1 MGDPVR
7 AGRASRL
14 RLVGAEEEPSEE
26 EAVFAS
32 MLDGWRAQRLSRNL
46 AVATVENDA
55 RIIRRFADHVGSYP
69 WEWTAS
75 DLEAF
80 MSELRSSV
88 GLARSTVR
96 SYGLVIGSF
105 LSYVCDP
112 AYGFSELCH
121 EAFGTHPVRIATA
134 QNLPRHT
141 IDQEA
146 RPSRRPLT
154 KAECQLLFDAA
165 DERAE
170 TIRHRNV
177 KGFVPAFRDATMLK
191 VAYAWGLRR
200 RELLMLERCDFGP
213 NPKAPEF
220 GAFGVCHVR
229 FAKAAN
235 GSGPRRRGVLTVMA
249 WSAEVVAEWVESVL
263 PAWRPESESLWPS
276 ERYVR
281 MSDDRLNA
289 AFSVCAAEAGLP
301 SGLSPHCL
309 RHSYV
314 SHLIEDGFDPL
325 FVQQQVGHRHS
336 ATTALYTSVS
346 SDYRTRVLRA
356 ALDKMMATGP
366 NTDEGEER

>member
-1 MGDPVR
+1 MGDPLSAR
-7 AGRASRL
+7 GGSRL
-14 RLVGAEEEPSEE
+14 RVVGDELAPSGD
-26 EAVFAS
+26 EAVFCS
-32 MLDGWRAQRLSRNL
+32 MIDGWRAQRLSRNL

-55 RIIRRFADHVGSYP
+55 RVVRRFCDHVGSYP
-69 WEWTAS
+69 WRWTPS
-75 DLEAF
+75 DLERF
-80 MSELRSSV
+80 MSELRSTG

-96 SYGLVIGSF
+96 GYGLVIGSF
-105 LSYVCDP
+105 LAYVCDP
-112 AYGFSELCH
+112 AYGFSDLCLG
-121 EAFGTHPVRIATA
+121 AFGTHPVQIATA

-154 KAECQLLFDAA
+154 KKECQLLFDAA

-170 TIRHRNV
+170 SVRRRSA
-177 KGFVPAFRDATMLK
+177 KGFAPAFRDATMLK

-220 GAFGVCHVR
+220 GSFGVCHVR
-229 FAKAAN
+229 FAKSAN
-235 GSGPRRRGVLTVMA
+235 GSGPRRRGVLTVMS
-249 WSAEVVAEWVESVL
+249 WSAEVIAEWAEEVL
-263 PAWRPESESLWPS
+263 PAWRPDSESLWPS
-276 ERYVR
+276 ERHVR
-281 MSDDRLNA
+281 MSEDRLNA
-289 AFSVCAAEAGLP
+289 AFSACATEAGLAG
-301 SGLSPHCL
+301 GLSPHCL

-336 ATTALYTSVS
+336 STTALYTSVS

-356 ALDKMMATGP
+356 ALDKMMAAPT
-366 NTDEGEER
+366 NDEEGR

>member
-7 AGRASRL
+7 EGRASRL
-14 RLVGAEEEPSEE
+14 RLVGTEEEPSAE
-26 EAVFAS
+26 EAVFVS
-32 MLDGWRAQRLSRNL
+32 MVDGWRAQRLSRNL

-55 RIIRRFADHVGSYP
+55 RVVRRFREHVDSYP
-69 WEWTAS
+69 WQWS
-75 DLEAF
+75 PSHLEAF
-80 MSELRSSV
+80 MSELRSSA

-96 SYGLVIGSF
+96 GYGLTIGSF

-112 AYGFSELCH
+112 AYGFAELCL
-121 EAFGTHPVRIATA
+121 ERFGSHPVQIATA

-165 DERAE
+165 DDRAE
-170 TIRHRNV
+170 TVRHRNV

-220 GAFGVCHVR
+220 GAFGVLNVR
-229 FAKAAN
+229 FAKSAN

-249 WSAEVVAEWVESVL
+249 WSAEVVAEWVEEVL
-263 PAWRPESESLWPS
+263 PTWRPESDSLWPS
-276 ERYVR
+276 ERHGR

-289 AFSVCAAEAGLP
+289 AFSTCAAEAGLP
-301 SGLSPHCL
+301 PGLSPHCL

-336 ATTALYTSVS
+336 STTALYTSVS

-356 ALDKMMATGP
+356 ALDKMMSTGP
-366 NTDEGEER
+366 TANEGGRR